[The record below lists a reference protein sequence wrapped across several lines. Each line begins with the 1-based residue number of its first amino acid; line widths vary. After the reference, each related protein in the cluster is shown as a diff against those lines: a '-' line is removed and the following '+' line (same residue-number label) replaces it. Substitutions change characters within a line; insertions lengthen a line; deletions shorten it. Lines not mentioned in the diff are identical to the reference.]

1 MSTKIWCAFRFP
13 NLFVQEGLE
22 FFTDHMYNRVCS
34 VFDSIG
40 ELSPE
45 QTGVLAAFECGFT
58 FYLHNNYCYLIPY
71 GNHDCENLVKKDL
84 SLASFVPEFVEEFH
98 FQNQCDPPEE
108 MSPEKMN
115 ISWDERGEIWEQILP
130 PNRWEFYYRMEKTIF
145 DGTYAGYLM
154 IKAFEKFKDMK
165 G

>member
-13 NLFVQEGLE
+13 NLFIQEGLE
-22 FFTDHMYNRVCS
+22 FFTDHMYNRVRS

-40 ELSPE
+40 EMTPG
-45 QTGVLAAFECGFT
+45 QTGVLQAFECGFT

-71 GNHDCENLVKKDL
+71 GNHDCESLVKKDL
-84 SLASFVPEFVEEFH
+84 SLVPFVPEFIEEFH

-108 MSPEKMN
+108 
-115 ISWDERGEIWEQILP
+115 ISLEEWDKRDKIWEEIFP
-130 PNRWEFYYRMEKTIF
+130 PNRWEFFYRMQKTIF
-145 DGTYAGYLM
+145 DGTFSNYLN
-154 IKAFEKFKDMK
+154 IKAFERFKDMK